1 MKRRRPVVIDGIVHR
16 VTDAENKAHLGR
28 TACRLFFT
36 LSGATWPPI
45 ARPATTIYGANV
57 DCMTCIVR
65 TGGEGCAAPA
75 ARVSR
80 YLPRDPAQING
91 VAHAVRYEESRR
103 NAGLTL
109 CGIRFTRIGKPWPEG
124 HADAETATGPVDCPT
139 CLRGGE
145 R

>member
-16 VTDAENKAHLGR
+16 VTDAENKAFLGR
-28 TACRLFFT
+28 TVCKQFFT
-36 LSGATWPPI
+36 LSHESWHPT
-45 ARPATTIYGANV
+45 ARRATTVYGASV

-65 TGGEGCAAPA
+65 TGGEGCTAPV
-75 ARVSR
+75 ARIPKD
-80 YLPRDPAQING
+80 LPREPAQING
-91 VAHAVRYEESRR
+91 VAHAVRYEEGQR

-109 CGIRFTRIGKPWPEG
+109 CDIRFTRIGKRWPEG
-124 HADAETATGPVDCPT
+124 HADAEIATGPVDCPT

>member
-16 VTDAENKAHLGR
+16 VTDAENRAFLGR

-36 LSGATWPPI
+36 LGGHTNPI
-45 ARPATTIYGANV
+45 ARPAVSIYGASV
-57 DCMTCIVR
+57 DCMTCIVK
-65 TGGEGCAAPA
+65 TGGEGCSAP
-75 ARVSR
+75 RVQI
-80 YLPRDPAQING
+80 PRDMPREPAQING
-91 VAHAVRYEESRR
+91 VAHAIRYDEGTR

-109 CGIRFTRIGKPWPEG
+109 CDIRFTWVGKKWPEG